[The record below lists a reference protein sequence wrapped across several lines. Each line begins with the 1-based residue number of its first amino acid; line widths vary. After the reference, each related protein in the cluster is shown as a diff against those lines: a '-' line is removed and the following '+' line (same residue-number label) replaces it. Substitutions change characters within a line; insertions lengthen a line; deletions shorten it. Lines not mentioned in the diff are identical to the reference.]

1 MPLPAHIAIFL
12 IYASATMTVA
22 FGLPEL
28 TGTVA
33 PETAWTAAALIFV
46 TGALAHEVI
55 ARRMERL
62 DLFEELYDLR
72 IVQQRAQGE
81 LTTMRDKLN
90 RLYGTEKR
98 GELVTEIRMVRSL
111 LTRLELKAREAA
123 PDPAV
128 AIERPPPL
136 ALEASIDERQ
146 IIDIVRDAL
155 KHNRI
160 DLYLQPIVSLPQRK
174 IRYFECLSRIRD
186 GDGSV
191 IAPETYLAIAEQAGL
206 ISTIDNFLLFRCVQ
220 LVRRTKPQDR
230 DIAYFCNLSPHTLE
244 DEVFFAQFIEYLEG
258 NLELADSLI
267 FEFVE
272 ADLSVQDP
280 ALADKLRQL
289 ADLGFRLSADGVT
302 SLMVDYPGLA
312 ERDVQFI
319 KIDAETVLDRAQRG
333 AGVPDVDTLRLAM
346 ARAGIRLI
354 VGMIEDEQ
362 TVVDLLEFGID
373 LAQGY
378 LFGTPQPAA

>member
-12 IYASATMTVA
+12 IYASATTTVA
-22 FGLPEL
+22 FGLPGL

-136 ALEASIDERQ
+136 ALEAAIDERQ

-289 ADLGFRLSADGVT
+289 VDLGFRLSADGVT

-319 KIDAETVLDRAQRG
+319 KIDAETILDRAQRD

-354 VGMIEDEQ
+354 VGKIEDEQ

-378 LFGTPQPAA
+378 LFGTPQPAV

>member
-12 IYASATMTVA
+12 IYASATTTVA
-22 FGLPEL
+22 FGLPGL
-28 TGTVA
+28 TGTVT

-128 AIERPPPL
+128 AIERQPPL
-136 ALEASIDERQ
+136 ALEAAIDERQ

-319 KIDAETVLDRAQRG
+319 KIDAETILDRAQRD

-354 VGMIEDEQ
+354 VGKVEDEQ

-378 LFGTPQPAA
+378 LFGTPQPEV